1 MKKIVVYLICI
12 FIIADALALVVWW
25 THPQGARKMGYS
37 GEIPFALPIK
47 LPWEVVVKG
56 SGAPAPAE
64 PLPESV
70 TTPPAEQI
78 RKSAPRRRRAPRKR
92 EDGHDDHGDHDDE
105 EPAAEKSEDASQ
117 LLSDPFANY
126 E

>member
-1 MKKIVVYLICI
+1 MKKMVVYIVFI

-47 LPWEVVVKG
+47 LPWEVVVKS
-56 SGAPAPAE
+56 SGGRAPAE

-70 TTPPAEQI
+70 TTPPSRQLAAPT
-78 RKSAPRRRRAPRKR
+78 SAQRRRAAQKRKAASA
-92 EDGHDDHGDHDDE
+92 EPE
-105 EPAAEKSEDASQ
+105 EEKKSEDASK

>member
-1 MKKIVVYLICI
+1 MKKIVVYVVFI

-37 GEIPFALPIK
+37 GEIPFALPFE
-47 LPWEVVVKG
+47 LPWKVVVKG
-56 SGAPAPAE
+56 SADRAPAE

-70 TTPPAEQI
+70 TTPPEQFAVPT
-78 RKSAPRRRRAPRKR
+78 SAQRRRAAEKRK
-92 EDGHDDHGDHDDE
+92 
-105 EPAAEKSEDASQ
+105 PAAEAQEPEEEQSEDASK
-117 LLSDPFANY
+117 LLSNPFANY

>member
-1 MKKIVVYLICI
+1 MKKIVVYLIFI
-12 FIIADALALVVWW
+12 FIVADALALIVWW

-37 GEIPFALPIK
+37 GEIPFNLPIK

-70 TTPPAEQI
+70 TIPATQQI
-78 RKSAPRRRRAPRKR
+78 PRAAPARRRRRAPRR
-92 EDGHDDHGDHDDE
+92 QEAPPE
-105 EPAAEKSEDASQ
+105 AEAPEAEEKSEDASK